1 MKQYELGF
9 DKRDDYL
16 LVTLKAEKINH
27 RTVLDYLGEIA
38 DRCASTRLRKM
49 VIDRDIPMMLSD
61 EEMLDSWGVFLQM
74 RPRMRIAFVNRYPD
88 IAEPLRRLISGIQ
101 DEGTARY
108 FEDLGSAEAWIS
120 EVEHA

>member
-74 RPRMRIAFVNRYPD
+74 RPRMRIAFVNRHPD
-88 IAEPLRRLISGIQ
+88 IAEPIRRLISGIQ
-101 DEGTARY
+101 DGAARY
-108 FEDLGSAEAWIS
+108 FEDLASAEAWIS